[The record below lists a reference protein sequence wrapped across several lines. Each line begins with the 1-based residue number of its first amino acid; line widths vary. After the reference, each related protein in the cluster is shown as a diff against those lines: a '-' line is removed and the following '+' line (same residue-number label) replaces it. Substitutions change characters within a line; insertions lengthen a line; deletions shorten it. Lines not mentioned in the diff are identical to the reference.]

1 MIHLKL
7 DKTIYTNYQ
16 KLKTITS
23 ESHILEVELIFINSV
38 YIKKYIIMILLH
50 YILPFVLY

>member
-23 ESHILEVELIFINSV
+23 ESHILVVERIFINSV